1 MTVLLE
7 SSGFGWSDGCGGERA
22 ASHGER
28 DEHAGPLIAIVTGGG
43 DPRRVQDGDPEEKHC
58 GEHVSGEARADARGD
73 ASAAQIKQRPTK
85 LAKKNRP
92 GIQVGMRVEMK
103 NAYLKCRMPKM
114 TSGTA

>member
-1 MTVLLE
+1 MPV
-7 SSGFGWSDGCGGERA
+7 A
-22 ASHGER
+22 M
-28 DEHAGPLIAIVTGGG
+28 
-43 DPRRVQDGDPEEKHC
+43 
-58 GEHVSGEARADARGD
+58 

-114 TSGTA
+114 TSGTAKR